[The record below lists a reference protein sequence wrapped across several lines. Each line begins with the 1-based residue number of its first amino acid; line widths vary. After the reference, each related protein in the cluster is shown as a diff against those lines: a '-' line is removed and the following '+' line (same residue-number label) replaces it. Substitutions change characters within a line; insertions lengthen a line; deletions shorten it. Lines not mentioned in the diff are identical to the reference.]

1 MLIRERSCKS
11 KGFAFVCGECS
22 TVGRSR
28 QNIVEKRKRRRY
40 PAPSFVRGISVLNAH
55 GYEKIS
61 YCR

>member
-28 QNIVEKRKRRRY
+28 QNIVEKKK
-40 PAPSFVRGISVLNAH
+40 ATALSCAAVL
-55 GYEKIS
+55 
-61 YCR
+61 